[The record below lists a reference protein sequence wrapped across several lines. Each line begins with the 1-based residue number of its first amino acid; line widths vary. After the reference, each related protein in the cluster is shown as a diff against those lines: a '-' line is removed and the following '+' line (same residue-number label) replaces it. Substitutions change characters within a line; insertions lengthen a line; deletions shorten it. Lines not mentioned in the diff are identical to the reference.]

1 MNLIRRTAT
10 LAGLSVLHDVG
21 GALVP
26 LDFRRMRAVV
36 TLVAVAIGWSI
47 SSTARAQTHNVSEWR
62 VAPQLGSFATVIT
75 LEVSSPPVFAYRV
88 CHVRGSATGLA
99 IKINCSPD
107 GRVAPDPT
115 KGCFERPLVANMCQ
129 DVGAR
134 ESIAIRRYSASSEDD
149 VGTFELLAVQ
159 Q

>member
-1 MNLIRRTAT
+1 
-10 LAGLSVLHDVG
+10 
-21 GALVP
+21 
-26 LDFRRMRAVV
+26 MRAVV
-36 TLVAVAIGWSI
+36 ILVAAAIGLSI

-62 VAPQLGSFATVIT
+62 VAPEMGSFATIIT
-75 LEVSSPPVFAYRV
+75 LEVSSPPVVAYRL
-88 CHVRGSATGLA
+88 CHVRGTATGLA

-115 KGCFERPLVANMCQ
+115 KGCFERPLVANTCQ
-129 DVGAR
+129 DVVAR

>member
-1 MNLIRRTAT
+1 
-10 LAGLSVLHDVG
+10 
-21 GALVP
+21 
-26 LDFRRMRAVV
+26 MRVIV
-36 TLVAVAIGWSI
+36 TLIATAIGLSI
-47 SSTARAQTHNVSEWR
+47 SSTARAQTHNISEWR
-62 VAPQLGSFATVIT
+62 VAPEGGSFATIIT
-75 LEVSSPPVFAYRV
+75 LEVSSPPVVVYRL
-88 CHVRGSATGLA
+88 CHVRGTETGLA
-99 IKINCSPD
+99 IKVNCSPD